1 MEWLL
6 IAGILLAAFGG
17 VAYIIPSKYQRLV
30 GNLRLEARKQ
40 GMFISSTTIED
51 MNVDAEHRVTSG
63 GKARDHRKLCV
74 EFSLPFERK
83 LAHAPIWQLIRY
95 GKSQLPI
102 PGWLLVDNSLIGV
115 QLSDTSYWASI
126 AESIADMPA
135 ICRSVRVN
143 GSQVSWIGKES
154 KELVLNDE
162 FLDCLRKS
170 LEELSR
176 LNHEIS
182 VANES
187 GEEEQDPI

>member
-17 VAYIIPSKYQRLV
+17 VAYIIPSKFQRLV

-40 GMFISSTTIED
+40 GLFISSTTIED
-51 MNVDAEHRVTSG
+51 MDVDAEYRVTSG

-83 LAHAPIWQLIRY
+83 LEYAPVWQLIRY
-95 GKSQLPI
+95 SKSQLPI
-102 PGWLLVDNSLIGV
+102 PGWLLVDNSLKGA

-135 ICRSVRVN
+135 FCRSVRVS
-143 GSQVSWIGKES
+143 GSQVTWIGTES
-154 KELVLNDE
+154 KELVLQGE
-162 FLDCLRKS
+162 FLVRLRES
-170 LEELSR
+170 LEKMSR
-176 LNHEIS
+176 LNREIAE
-182 VANES
+182 ANERRE
-187 GEEEQDPI
+187 GEQDTI